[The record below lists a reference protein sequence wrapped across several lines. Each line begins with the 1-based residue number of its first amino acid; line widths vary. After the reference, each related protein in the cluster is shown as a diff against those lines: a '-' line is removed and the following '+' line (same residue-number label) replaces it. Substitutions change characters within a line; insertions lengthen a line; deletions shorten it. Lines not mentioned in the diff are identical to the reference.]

1 MKLEWHTNTKDGLT
15 WQEAMDYCQELGDDW
30 RLPTIEELILPLIFP
45 CSVTSCATNNSTKH
59 NFTAAYYWSST
70 AYARNN
76 DYAWLVYVH
85 SGYVNYCLKSST
97 SYARAVREVKI

>member
-1 MKLEWHTNTKDGLT
+1 MKLEWHKDTKEDVN
-15 WQEAMDYCQELGDDW
+15 WQEAVDYCESLGDGW
-30 RLPTIEELILPLIFP
+30 RLPTIEELTSATDDWNLKDKDTWF
-45 CSVTSCATNNSTKH
+45 SVKGFLESS
-59 NFTAAYYWSST
+59 YYWSST
-70 AYARNN
+70 TYARNN